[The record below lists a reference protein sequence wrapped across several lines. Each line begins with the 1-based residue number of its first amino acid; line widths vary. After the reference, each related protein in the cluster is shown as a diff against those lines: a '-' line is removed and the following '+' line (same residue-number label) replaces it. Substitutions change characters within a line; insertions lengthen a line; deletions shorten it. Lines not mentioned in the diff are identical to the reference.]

1 MFYHFLGIKYTYKI
15 FAKNLLLFFKN
26 SIDTFG
32 SEVLQEDLQKMN
44 WLMFSCFFYWL
55 FLLVCVC
62 VFSFTWFLD
71 CYIAITQKTEWKHK
85 SKYK

>member
-26 SIDTFG
+26 SIDTFA

-44 WLMFSCFFYWL
+44 
-55 FLLVCVC
+55 
-62 VFSFTWFLD
+62 
-71 CYIAITQKTEWKHK
+71 
-85 SKYK
+85 